1 MCEGKS
7 LILLLMTKKYRNLK
21 EDLAIYIDIR
31 GVFLFGHPMK
41 EIDPRQCI
49 CINTNWQLPK
59 AINFLLENFVI
70 KPTKIE

>member
-59 AINFLLENFVI
+59 AINFFFRKLCNQTN
-70 KPTKIE
+70 KN